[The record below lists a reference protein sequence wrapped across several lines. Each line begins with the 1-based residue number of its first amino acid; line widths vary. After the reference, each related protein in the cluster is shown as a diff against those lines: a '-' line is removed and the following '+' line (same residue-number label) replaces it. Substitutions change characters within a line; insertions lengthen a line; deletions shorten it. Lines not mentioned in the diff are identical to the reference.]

1 MVDLFLVWHENF
13 RVIDTTSGLIN
24 MISLSERGREREE
37 GELWLSMN
45 TKIGNVIDMLLL
57 LILNAMFFVLFI
69 RIS

>member
-1 MVDLFLVWHENF
+1 
-13 RVIDTTSGLIN
+13 
-24 MISLSERGREREE
+24 
-37 GELWLSMN
+37 MN